1 MPGLIEVIL
10 TSAAILFAVTLILI
24 AIFYLKHIAFS
35 TILPEMERRRNIKL
49 KIKRSG
55 PIIVK
60 LKNCSS
66 EKERWAEVIEHNKT
80 KRKQTTK
87 DTSIFER
94 DCHRASSFK

>member
-10 TSAAILFAVTLILI
+10 TSTAILSAVVVVVV
-24 AIFYLKHIAFS
+24 AIIYLKHFASSVVI
-35 TILPEMERRRNIKL
+35 PEVERRRDIKL

-60 LKNCSS
+60 LKECSS
-66 EKERWAEVIEHNKT
+66 EKERWEKVIEHNKT
-80 KRKQTTK
+80 KRKQTAK
-87 DTSIFER
+87 ETSIFEK

>member
-1 MPGLIEVIL
+1 VPGLMEVIL
-10 TSAAILFAVTLILI
+10 TSAAILFAVTLILA
-24 AIFYLKHIAFS
+24 AIYYLKHIAFS
-35 TILPEMERRRNIKL
+35 TLIPEMERRRDIKL

-60 LKNCSS
+60 LKNCNT

-80 KRKQTTK
+80 KRKQTAK
-87 DTSIFER
+87 DTSIFEK